1 MRHRIR
7 AVVMAEV
14 TSMNICVRGSRYG
27 THLQGRDEKTSSSC
41 HPREGIDASSKMYSR
56 RWETIYAH
64 ISSAQ
69 GRLRILAIG
78 STARSS
84 SRPKIRCVF
93 WYSGRDS
100 GRGRLAARV
109 RLASHRGSGNSI
121 PHHAF
126 QVFFLLR
133 TVVVK

>member
-1 MRHRIR
+1 MHHRIR

-56 RWETIYAH
+56 RRETIYAH

-78 STARSS
+78 SS

-93 WYSGRDS
+93 WYSGR
-100 GRGRLAARV
+100 GRLTARV
-109 RLASHRGSGNSI
+109 RLASHRGSGNSN
-121 PHHAF
+121 PHRAF
-126 QVFFLLR
+126 QVFLLLR